1 MNSSNHETEEA
12 AKPGLEGDQPEG
24 RSNYNHGDDPIPRAA
39 KLERPERKIRS
50 DVSELPAELKELV
63 EQMLVEGAT
72 FDETVEAVNE
82 RRGECVTLQAVKN
95 FFRSNLGLQQQRI
108 QKLVVTAEELKKAVG
123 ATDPDSPEG
132 QLLGAIILTGV
143 MQISREG
150 ANFDL
155 RYAAR
160 ERLARENLQL
170 QQQKLLLQQRKA
182 ETARGYELARA
193 RATIAKAELLELQI
207 RKLRKLFGTVNKKRK
222 LDQKTYER
230 IEEVYGLLRAPLL
243 VEREGENSEEA

>member
-1 MNSSNHETEEA
+1 MNEPFKHETEEA
-12 AKPGLEGDQPEG
+12 AKPGLEGEQ
-24 RSNYNHGDDPIPRAA
+24 
-39 KLERPERKIRS
+39 PERKMHS

-82 RRGECVTLQAVKN
+82 RGGEYVTLAAVKN

-108 QKLVVTAEELKKAVG
+108 QKLVATAEELKKAVG

-155 RYAAR
+155 RYAVR
-160 ERLARENLQL
+160 ERLARENLHL
-170 QQQKLLLQQRKA
+170 QQQKLLLQTRKEVA
-182 ETARGYELARA
+182 EQDYRLAKA
-193 RATIAKAELLELQI
+193 HATIAKAELLELQV
-207 RKLRKLFGTVNKKRK
+207 RKLKKLFKTVDKNRK
-222 LDQKTYER
+222 LDKKTYER
-230 IEEVYGLLRAPLL
+230 IQEVYGLLRAPLL
-243 VEREGENSEEA
+243 VEREAENSEEE